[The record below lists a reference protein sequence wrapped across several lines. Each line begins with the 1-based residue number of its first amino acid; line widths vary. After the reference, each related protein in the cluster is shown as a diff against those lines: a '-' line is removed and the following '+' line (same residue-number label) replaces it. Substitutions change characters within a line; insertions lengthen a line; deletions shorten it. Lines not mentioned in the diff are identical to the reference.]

1 MVLVQPGN
9 ADTAAGIFLPLT
21 YIRARDANGTVVI
34 SPSDHFVFPE
44 ARFLG
49 EVIYAVRASEKLPT
63 RLLLLAAR
71 PTSPES
77 DYGWIQPAADLTC
90 FGARPVRA
98 VTAFLE
104 KPEPALAELA
114 FRSGALWN
122 TLVMVGKVE
131 TIWNLGRRVLP
142 NMVALFERL
151 GDAIDTPKEPE
162 ILRAIYERMPR
173 LNFSR
178 DLLAHVPGDT
188 AVMQMQGVWW
198 SDWGS
203 PDRIV
208 QTLTR
213 LGAGPALIAEQLRA
227 AVAERWSGAPLPH
240 GEAMRRQFD

>member
-1 MVLVQPGN
+1 
-9 ADTAAGIFLPLT
+9 
-21 YIRARDANGTVVI
+21 
-34 SPSDHFVFPE
+34 
-44 ARFLG
+44 
-49 EVIYAVRASEKLPT
+49 
-63 RLLLLAAR
+63 
-71 PTSPES
+71 
-77 DYGWIQPAADLTC
+77 
-90 FGARPVRA
+90 
-98 VTAFLE
+98 
-104 KPEPALAELA
+104 
-114 FRSGALWN
+114 
-122 TLVMVGKVE
+122 
-131 TIWNLGRRVLP
+131 
-142 NMVALFERL
+142 MVALFERL